1 MSDSNFS
8 MGLKCSFLGESDGFG
23 GGENVPPAPLVKLLD
38 ALFIQAAEASEHAEL
53 GIGHL
58 NEEKIHHCSLADS
71 DLRQIDI
78 RN

>member
-1 MSDSNFS
+1 MALAAGKLRDT
-8 MGLKCSFLGESDGFG
+8 FLI
-23 GGENVPPAPLVKLLD
+23 K
-38 ALFIQAAEASEHAEL
+38 AAEASEHAEL

-58 NEEKIHHCSLADS
+58 NEEKIHHCSLSNS